1 MGARLNNSLNPM
13 AITAP
18 TGGIAAGGFALIQ
31 GMLFF
36 CPEAIAAGESG
47 AGYWRDKQVL
57 DAPKATGA
65 TWTKGQKLYWDD
77 SVGTWTTVATS
88 NTLRGFAAADA
99 LTAATVGDVELC
111 QVPA

>member
-13 AITAP
+13 AVLAP
-18 TGGIAAGGFALIQ
+18 TGGIAAAAFALIQ

-36 CPEAIAAGESG
+36 CPEAIAAGATG

-57 DAPKATGA
+57 GVTKANGA

-77 SVGTWTTVATS
+77 TNHEFTTVATG
-88 NTLRGFAAADA
+88 NTVRAFAAADA
-99 LTAATVGDVELC
+99 ASGDLTGDIELC
-111 QVPA
+111 QIPV